1 MRKHFLILMLLSLLP
16 LAGWAQIDISGV
28 TPTIAQDSYYYT
40 NATPSIT
47 MTVKNPSTTGNLD
60 ASDFDL
66 VYFNANEESIEAS
79 AVKAVATY
87 YVAAKGKGSYGGT
100 SKKVQFN
107 IVKMP
112 LVIKGG
118 TVATAI
124 TYGDEEPATYLT
136 LGVGATIKDKVGST
150 DRTAA
155 LKDKITFGRDK
166 SSNKNAGSYAL
177 TATITDAALA
187 KNYTVN
193 SEDIVD
199 DSDGQIYF
207 TINKKAFVNTAFETV
222 TIAAVD
228 YDGTEKK
235 PTFTLT
241 DKDLSTVSKDDYT
254 VNYSDNTNAGTATIT
269 LTGKRNYTS
278 VSFDVNFTINA
289 ATLVVTPTAKKVYDG
304 NNNVPAK
311 VAAIPATGDYLY
323 YAYQGFV
330 DTKNASN
337 VDNSAATVTTT
348 APAVG
353 TVGKYDLTVD
363 DASKHVLTN
372 YSAYANKG
380 TFEITQREVKVTAT
394 DVPGLAY
401 GAAENFTVSL
411 TDGTYVVADATAIKD
426 AVKVVK
432 ADAANEDGE
441 WTLTPAFKTAAEIEA
456 DFAPAAG
463 ATAAE
468 IEAANAKIAKAKA
481 VLVNYTINPVAG
493 KLTYAAA
500 PLKIGLNESKY
511 TLTKVYDGQDV
522 TITKPASEDDLL
534 IIGKQNESDVI
545 DLSGLTV
552 TITAKT
558 ATNKTLSN
566 VDTYQITLSGAKADN
581 YAITYI
587 PSQFTITKKALNVKV
602 FDQTLVKGEEIPL
615 NTTLYEIDSEK
626 GLASTDKAE
635 EVFTMVSGVTFD
647 EDGKVTSSA
656 GTYTISIEASNADA
670 TKTKWGNYSVTV
682 TNGTATVYA
691 SAIALDDTKSLVNLI
706 AADQTGAVVTFSS
719 RNLNA
724 EKWNV
729 LVLPF
734 DITVKDLSAAFSYAV
749 IDVLDQNASDGNVHF
764 KLAVSGTIKA
774 NTPFLIY
781 PDNTY
786 NNLNQVTFTGV
797 DVKKASLSKA
807 TVSVSDKGGNKFV
820 GTYANTD
827 IFGAEYQ
834 YLSQGTFYD
843 AANYTEASPVTIK
856 PLRAYLD
863 LSGSKAAAPVIFI
876 EEPDGVVTSI
886 NTIARD
892 SESLNTEGAWYNLNG
907 MKVEGKPTQKGI
919 YIKNGKK
926 VVIK

>member
-1 MRKHFLILMLLSLLP
+1 MKKNFLLLLLMSLLP

-155 LKDKITFGRDK
+155 LKDKITFGREK

-199 DSDGQIYF
+199 DSEDQIYF
-207 TINKKAFVNTAFETV
+207 IINKKTFVNTAFETV

-269 LTGKRNYTS
+269 LTGKGNYTS
-278 VSFDVNFTINA
+278 ANFDVNFTINA

-337 VDNSAATVTTT
+337 VTNTAAEVSTT
-348 APAVG
+348 APAAG
-353 TVGKYDLTVD
+353 TVGKYDLTVV

-372 YSAYANKG
+372 YAAYANKG
-380 TFEITQREVKVTAT
+380 TFEITQKEVKVTAV
-394 DVPGLAY
+394 DVPDLAY

-411 TDGTYVVADATAIKD
+411 TSGTYVVADADAIKD
-426 AVKVVK
+426 AVKVNK
-432 ADAANEDGE
+432 AAAANEDGE
-441 WTLTPAFKTAAEIEA
+441 WALTPAFKTAAEIEA

-587 PSQFTITKKALNVKV
+587 PSQFTITKKDLKVKV
-602 FDQTLVKGEEIPL
+602 FNQTLVKGEEIPL

-635 EVFTMVSGVTFD
+635 EVFKMVSGVTF

-656 GTYTISIEASNADA
+656 GTYTISIEASDADA
-670 TKTKWGNYSVTV
+670 TKTKWGNYEVAVTD
-682 TNGTATVYA
+682 GTATVYA

-706 AADQTGAVVTFSS
+706 AADQDGAVVTFSS

-734 DITVKDLSAAFSYAV
+734 DITVKDLSNAFSYAV
-749 IDVLDQNASDGNVHF
+749 IDVLDQNATDGNVHF